1 MAKKVLAMNVNGDLT
16 FCTAEPEKRGKGRC
30 NHIAHQRP
38 DESATEFMERID
50 SLRQDVLNKNER
62 NDPAA
67 SLDPD
72 NDSIED
78 DSFIPLA
85 GTEIELKP

>member
-38 DESATEFMERID
+38 D
-50 SLRQDVLNKNER
+50 
-62 NDPAA
+62 
-67 SLDPD
+67 
-72 NDSIED
+72 
-78 DSFIPLA
+78 
-85 GTEIELKP
+85 